1 MHFTNCEGVCL
12 VRVQMLVGGF
22 KGSQRCGTCCT
33 PTRIGM
39 DLSSSPENRVAA
51 DRKDHARIVTPSCG
65 LSFPTFAVLSAFSEL
80 LLQVL
85 SFWLRQVFSP
95 SPRQAFSLWLRQVFS
110 LWPRFQLAPAIPA
123 WAVSECDGGHVAAAG
138 CAQLLPPSAAECL
151 HGFGAR
157 PRGIR
162 ESF

>member
-39 DLSSSPENRVAA
+39 DLSSNPENRVTA

-65 LSFPTFAVLSAFSEL
+65 LSFPTFARLVAFSEL
-80 LLQVL
+80 QQAL

-95 SPRQAFSLWLRQVFS
+95 SPRLAFSLWLRQVFS
-110 LWPRFQLAPAIPA
+110 LWPPLQPEPAIPA
-123 WAVSECDGGHVAAAG
+123 WAVSECDGGHGAAAG
-138 CAQLLPPSAAECL
+138 CAQLLLRSAAECL